1 MKKLIFIAGATYFVT
16 RRWDKLP
23 ESAKNKVRTNA
34 KNLAYKAGEMV
45 GRGLE
50 ELDYRMAWHKL
61 GKQ

>member
-16 RRWDKLP
+16 RRWYKMPQSD
-23 ESAKNKVRTNA
+23 KNKVKTNA
-34 KNLAYKAGEMV
+34 KTLAYKAGELV

-61 GKQ
+61 GKR